1 LAGFSALAVLP
12 GLLVACA
19 TQSGLVN
26 PGSSDVA
33 PTAQSRSITAP
44 PASSDQ
50 WPHLR
55 ALDPTTLE
63 SRGFTRMEATPVPS
77 KGHHPP
83 DWTGIVS
90 IDNEGAPA
98 YRKLRPGA
106 ELPDGT
112 VIAESHTLAN
122 GQPGPIFAMAK
133 AGGAWTYSVVTPEG
147 RIEEQ
152 GEIATCARC
161 HGESPHDSVF
171 GPRGEPKEQV
181 LEPEK
186 DEGLAPE
193 ETAGPSGKPKKGGS
207 SKRR

>member
-1 LAGFSALAVLP
+1 LP
-12 GLLVACA
+12 GLLTLLTLPLAACA
-19 TQSGLVN
+19 SQSGLLN

-33 PTAQSRSITAP
+33 PSAQSRSITAV
-44 PASSDQ
+44 PAATDQ

-63 SRGFTRMEATPVPS
+63 SRGFTRMEATPVAS

-90 IDNEGAPA
+90 IDNDGAPL
-98 YRKLRPGA
+98 YRNLRPGTT
-106 ELPDGT
+106 LPEGT

-122 GQPGPIFAMAK
+122 GEAGPIFAMAK
-133 AGGAWTYSVVTPEG
+133 TNGAWTFSVVAPDG
-147 RIEEQ
+147 HIEEQ
-152 GEIATCARC
+152 GEIPTCARC

-171 GPRGEPKEQV
+171 GPRGEPKEQA

-193 ETAGPSGKPKKGGS
+193 ETSGPAGKPKKGGS